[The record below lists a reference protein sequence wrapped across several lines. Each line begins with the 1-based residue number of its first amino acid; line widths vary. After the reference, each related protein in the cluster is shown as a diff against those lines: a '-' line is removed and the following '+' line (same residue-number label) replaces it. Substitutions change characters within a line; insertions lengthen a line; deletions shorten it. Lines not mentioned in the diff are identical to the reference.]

1 MRILLPN
8 HGAKLSLRLLF
19 FWLCISGF
27 ASAAEFGN
35 LGLKYPAPSPDGAN
49 VVVQGNFD
57 GRWQLYLVNA
67 ETEQISRL
75 HVSSGNDTHPA
86 WSNDGKRIV
95 FASDRTGD
103 SGLFVLTVASGEI
116 RELTNSEVWDEHPK
130 WSEDDQWIYFNRYP
144 NPEEDNADS
153 FIARVRSDGSDYS
166 IVASS
171 KNIETFVAPSPDGKS
186 IAFVEWFPFTSDD
199 GSEDLQGD
207 LVVVD
212 VASGTRQRITNSR
225 EFNGYPVWA
234 NDGKIY
240 FTLFKDG
247 SGKLHNIDSDGSNLK
262 RLNIGGDESVVRAYP
277 SADTKVV
284 YYNIGH
290 GQEVALF
297 REELK

>member
-1 MRILLPN
+1 MRVLSPI
-8 HGAKLSLRLLF
+8 HIAKFSLSLF
-19 FWLCISGF
+19 FGWLCLSGL
-27 ASAAEFGN
+27 ALATEFGN

-57 GRWQLYLVNA
+57 GRWQLYLINA

-75 HVSSGNDTHPA
+75 HISSGNDTHPA
-86 WSNDGKRIV
+86 WSNDGKEIV
-95 FASDRTGD
+95 FASDRADD
-103 SGLFVLTVASGEI
+103 SHLFVLTVATGEI
-116 RELTNSEVWDEHPK
+116 RQLTNSAVWDAHPK

-144 NPEEDNADS
+144 NPDEENADS
-153 FIARVRSDGSDYS
+153 FIARVRPDGGDYS
-166 IVASS
+166 VIASS

-207 LVVVD
+207 LVIVD
-212 VASGTRQRITNSR
+212 VKSGTRQRLTNSR

-247 SGKLHNIDSDGSNLK
+247 SGQLHHIDPDSGDLK
-262 RLNIGGDESVVRAYP
+262 RVHIGGDKSVVRAYP
-277 SADTKVV
+277 SGDTKFI

-290 GQEVALF
+290 GEEVALF